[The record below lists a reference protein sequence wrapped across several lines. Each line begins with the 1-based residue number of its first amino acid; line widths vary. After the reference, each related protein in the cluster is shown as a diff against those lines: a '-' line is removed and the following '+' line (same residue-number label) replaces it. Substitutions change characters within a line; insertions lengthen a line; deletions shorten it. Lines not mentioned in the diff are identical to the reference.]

1 MIIFVVIMN
10 QNSLINRVN
19 KGLEDVR
26 PYLASDGGD
35 ISLVKITSDFIVFVR
50 FEGACKTCDVNQMT
64 LKLGIEESVK
74 KYAPEIISVE
84 TVD

>member
-1 MIIFVVIMN
+1 MSTEN
-10 QNSLINRVN
+10 LLSRVN
-19 KGLEDVR
+19 KGLDAIR
-26 PYLASDGGD
+26 PYLATDGGD
-35 ISLVKITSDFIVFVR
+35 LELIKVSSDFVVYIR

-84 TVD
+84 TMD